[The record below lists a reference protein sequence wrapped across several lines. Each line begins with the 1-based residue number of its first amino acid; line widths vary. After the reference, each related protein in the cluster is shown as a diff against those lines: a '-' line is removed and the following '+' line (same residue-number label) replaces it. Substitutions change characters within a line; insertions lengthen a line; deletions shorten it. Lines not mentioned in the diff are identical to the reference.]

1 MPSDDSKIQL
11 LQGAIKDAERSM
23 QLAIDL
29 GLHARLNAEQIR
41 AIREPW
47 TVLGGTRRRE
57 YPLNTGEVAQITG
70 TTAKQIRT
78 WEASR
83 LVPAYRI
90 TGRRRFF
97 SAALVYAFLLKSLD
111 RNDIR
116 CLGRIL
122 TAEPNDPLPELVAAA
137 IIRARHNGHPVRL
150 DTLLARV
157 TKDRDL
163 RARDAQ
169 GTP

>member
-11 LQGAIKDAERSM
+11 LQGAIEDAERAM

-29 GLHARLNAEQIR
+29 GLYARLDAEQVR

-47 TVLGGTRRRE
+47 SVLDGARRQE
-57 YPLNTGEVAQITG
+57 YPLSTGEVSRITG
-70 TTAKQIRT
+70 TSAKQIRT
-78 WEASR
+78 WEASS

-97 SAALVYAFLLKSLD
+97 SAALVNAFLLKNLD

-116 CLGRIL
+116 CLERIL
-122 TAEPNDPLPELVAAA
+122 TAGPEDPLPELVASAV
-137 IIRARHNGHPVRL
+137 IHARHDGRPVRL
-150 DTLLARV
+150 DTLLARC
-157 TKDRDL
+157 R
-163 RARDAQ
+163 
-169 GTP
+169 

>member
-11 LQGAIKDAERSM
+11 LQGAIEDAKRAM
-23 QLAIDL
+23 QLTIDL
-29 GLHARLNAEQIR
+29 GLYARLNAEQVR

-47 TVLGGTRRRE
+47 SVLGGARRRE
-57 YPLNTGEVAQITG
+57 YPLNTGEVSRITG
-70 TTAKQIRT
+70 TSAKQIRT
-78 WEASR
+78 WQASN

-90 TGRRRFF
+90 TGQRHFF
-97 SAALVYAFLLKSLD
+97 SAALVYAFLLKNLD

-122 TAEPNDPLPELVAAA
+122 TADPDDPLPELVASAV
-137 IIRARHNGHPVRL
+137 IHARHDGRPVRL

-169 GTP
+169 VTP

>member
-11 LQGAIKDAERSM
+11 LQGAIEDAERAM

-41 AIREPW
+41 AIRELW
-47 TVLGGTRRRE
+47 SVLGGARRRE
-57 YPLNTGEVAQITG
+57 YPLNTGEVARITG

-78 WEASR
+78 WEASS
-83 LVPAYRI
+83 LVPVYRI
-90 TGRRRFF
+90 AGRRRFF

-137 IIRARHNGHPVRL
+137 VIRARHDGCPVRL

>member
-78 WEASR
+78 WEASS

-90 TGRRRFF
+90 AGRRRFF
-97 SAALVYAFLLKSLD
+97 SAALVYAFLLKDLD
-111 RNDIR
+111 HNDLR

-122 TAEPNDPLPELVAAA
+122 TADPDDPLPELVASA
-137 IIRARHNGHPVRL
+137 IIHARHDGRPVRL

>member
-1 MPSDDSKIQL
+1 MDALRPDPGRSEIERQL

-57 YPLNTGEVAQITG
+57 YPLNTGEVARITG
-70 TTAKQIRT
+70 TTAKQIRR
-78 WEASR
+78 WEASS

-90 TGRRRFF
+90 AGRRRFF

-150 DTLLARV
+150 DTLLAR
-157 TKDRDL
+157 R
-163 RARDAQ
+163 R
-169 GTP
+169 

>member
-11 LQGAIKDAERSM
+11 LQGAIEDAERAM

-57 YPLNTGEVAQITG
+57 YPLNTGEVARITG

-78 WEASR
+78 WEASS

-90 TGRRRFF
+90 AGRRRFF
-97 SAALVYAFLLKSLD
+97 SAALVYAFLLKNLD

-122 TAEPNDPLPELVAAA
+122 TAGPDDPLPELVASA
-137 IIRARHNGHPVRL
+137 IIRARQDGRPVRL